1 MEKTCRG
8 GFQKVHKNQAA
19 ILDEVWSLIIP
30 HYT

>member
-19 ILDEVWSLIIP
+19 ILDEVRSLIIP